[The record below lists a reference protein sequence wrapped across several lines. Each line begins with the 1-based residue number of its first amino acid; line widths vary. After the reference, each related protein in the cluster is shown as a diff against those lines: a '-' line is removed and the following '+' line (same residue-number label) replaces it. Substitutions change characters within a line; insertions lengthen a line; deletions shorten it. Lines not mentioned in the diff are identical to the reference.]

1 LIDGALNYVVAGPH
15 HLADGKTLFK
25 GVYDL
30 SIRSEAARCI
40 YNFTEAPLR
49 AEVSVTASDGST
61 QDVAVEAMT
70 ERNGWIHLGAYN
82 FHFSSPTVKVKFVQD
97 KVVAT
102 PSTSSPKKN
111 DAPQVVVKKPSKS
124 ASITC
129 VKGKV
134 KKKFSSGTCPKGFK
148 RSS

>member
-1 LIDGALNYVVAGPH
+1 MG
-15 HLADGKTLFK
+15 DGKTLFK

-49 AEVSVTASDGST
+49 AEVSVTSSDGST

-82 FHFSSPTVKVKFVQD
+82 FTFSSPTVKVKFIQD
-97 KVVAT
+97 RVVAT
-102 PSTSSPKKN
+102 PNTSGPKKSES
-111 DAPQVVVKKPSKS
+111 PQVVAKKPSKL

-129 VKGKV
+129 VKGSV
-134 KKKFSSGTCPKGFK
+134 RKKFPAGKCPRGFK
-148 RSS
+148 KA